1 MAAEPVDVPRASAFC
16 LVFSPFAPALPP
28 AATLAELTSQM
39 VELICAN
46 EVLAAKLER
55 MEAEAQARG
64 SASSAG
70 ESRDGGRKALADSKR
85 WFPEDFVK

>member
-1 MAAEPVDVPRASAFC
+1 
-16 LVFSPFAPALPP
+16 
-28 AATLAELTSQM
+28 M